1 MNGVSDWILGGLTAI
16 LAVIGLYVA
25 SHAHDE
31 VGYYGGERGD
41 ARAATRSGRGR
52 PAVGSAGAVS
62 ELARDARTA
71 NGTRLILTSGC
82 RVRRARPTSSD
93 F

>member
-31 VGYYGGERGD
+31 VGYYGGLIFFVF
-41 ARAATRSGRGR
+41 
-52 PAVGSAGAVS
+52 AVG
-62 ELARDARTA
+62 
-71 NGTRLILTSGC
+71 LIFFQIKRGFD
-82 RVRRARPTSSD
+82 RREQGSNHH
-93 F
+93 